1 MVAARGRA
9 RKRNRERSAGTM
21 KTNDLGNDRIRPL
34 VLKLALPSMLA
45 QLINVLY
52 GIVDR
57 IFISAIP
64 QVGELALAGIGV
76 CGPIVTLIT
85 SFAVLVGLGGA
96 PLLAMRLGE
105 GNRDGAR
112 AILANCT
119 VLLAALS
126 AVLTAGVFWL
136 RVPLLR
142 AFGADGALMPYAEP
156 YMRYITLGIIFSVGA
171 TGLNQFIICQGF
183 STAGMLTIALGALTN
198 IVLDPVFIFVLDLG
212 CAGAAIAT
220 SLSQAVSF
228 VFVLCFLCSSRPHV
242 RIGLKGLSAKIMR
255 RVLKFGFSP
264 FIILATDSVVIIAL
278 NSALARFG
286 GAQSAML
293 IACATITQ
301 SYMQLISM
309 PLLGLSGGTQPL
321 ISFNF
326 GARKIDRIRQGERFI
341 MKTGLVFTGVMLLAT
356 QFACAP
362 FARIFTRDAALID
375 FSVRAIRVYTLMIVP
390 MTFQY
395 CLVDALT
402 ALGVARIAMTLSL
415 NRKLAMLT
423 LTLLMP
429 AAGMGA
435 FSAFWA
441 EPIADLYASIVS
453 TLVFWRVFEPLMQRR
468 LQMPADQALYG

>member
-1 MVAARGRA
+1 VRA
-9 RKRNRERSAGTM
+9 DCDA
-21 KTNDLGNDRIRPL
+21 DHI
-34 VLKLALPSMLA
+34 
-45 QLINVLY
+45 
-52 GIVDR
+52 
-57 IFISAIP
+57 
-64 QVGELALAGIGV
+64 
-76 CGPIVTLIT
+76 
-85 SFAVLVGLGGA
+85 FAVLVGLGGA

-126 AVLTAGVFWL
+126 AVLTAGVFL
-136 RVPLLR
+136 ASR
-142 AFGADGALMPYAEP
+142 AAFARFWRRRRADALCRAVYALYYAGDYFQRRRDRAE
-156 YMRYITLGIIFSVGA
+156 SVYHLPGVFH
-171 TGLNQFIICQGF
+171 GR
-183 STAGMLTIALGALTN
+183 MLTIALGALTN

-228 VFVLCFLCSSRPHV
+228 VFVLCFLCSTRPHV

-415 NRKLAMLT
+415 NRKLAMLA

-435 FSAFWA
+435 FSLFGR
-441 EPIADLYASIVS
+441 S
-453 TLVFWRVFEPLMQRR
+453 R
-468 LQMPADQALYG
+468 LRTCMPASYPRWCSGACLSR